1 MLLQKK
7 INRAMKWSRDRR
19 LRSEGRDPEQEA
31 LEAEIARHGKG
42 KWKEEELPS
51 MEEIIREEEANRP
64 LEKKDT
70 FSLIVSGLI
79 TLVPI
84 CVVLLLLI
92 WLLVYIFF
100 FVR

>member
-1 MLLQKK
+1 MLLQRK

-19 LRSEGRDPEQEA
+19 LRAEGKDPEREA
-31 LEAEIARHGKG
+31 LEKEVASHGKG
-42 KWKEEELPS
+42 KWKEELPS

-70 FSLIVSGLI
+70 FSLILSGMI
-79 TLVPI
+79 TLVPVV
-84 CVVLLLLI
+84 VVLLAILF
-92 WLLVYIFF
+92 LLVYIFF